1 MNQARPQ
8 NKPPCG
14 LVGSGSTSEP
24 SPGSSVG
31 LLVVSSS
38 RSSIPRTTSSL
49 RRGHGPGMG
58 RENKTHPRPVRRGE
72 RTLRAA
78 CSARVRAYDLVTKC
92 SSQPKAIRPRG
103 TGRAAARTRQG
114 PGPQPPGARRFPP
127 LRRAREKAMTLRLNA
142 QCGERART
150 AVVAQAASPAHVSGG
165 HANVYAAGFGEGPR
179 RRRAAGGRAD
189 DEQAR
194 SNVDATVI

>member
-38 RSSIPRTTSSL
+38 RSSIPRTTSAL

-78 CSARVRAYDLVTKC
+78 CSARVRAYDRVTKC
-92 SSQPKAIRPRG
+92 SSWSTQQHSPGSGPVS
-103 TGRAAARTRQG
+103 ARTRQD
-114 PGPQPPGARRFPP
+114 PARSRRDARRDRSGK
-127 LRRAREKAMTLRLNA
+127 RRAAESLND
-142 QCGERART
+142 GERAW
-150 AVVAQAASPAHVSGG
+150 
-165 HANVYAAGFGEGPR
+165 GEPS
-179 RRRAAGGRAD
+179 RRRAVRMTGRARVKPTSAPGGGLA
-189 DEQAR
+189 AR
-194 SNVDATVI
+194 RAWLGRISDLSLSKRICLRLSLGL